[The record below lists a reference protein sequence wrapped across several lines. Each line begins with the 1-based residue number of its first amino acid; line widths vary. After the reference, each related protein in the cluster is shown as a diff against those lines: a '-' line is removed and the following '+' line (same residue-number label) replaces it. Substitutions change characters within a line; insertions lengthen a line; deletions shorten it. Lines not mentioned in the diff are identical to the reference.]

1 MQLLNEEF
9 ISPKVRKQIKSYIE
23 QYNYTYSGM
32 KKALVYFYE
41 VKGNDISK
49 ANGGIGII
57 PYCYK
62 DAYNYYYSLWLAKQ
76 KNEDKEIKLFVP
88 IVREIVIE
96 PPQLKPKR
104 RKAFC
109 FFEEDLNEQ

>member
-1 MQLLNEEF
+1 
-9 ISPKVRKQIKSYIE
+9 
-23 QYNYTYSGM
+23 
-32 KKALVYFYE
+32 
-41 VKGNDISK
+41 
-49 ANGGIGII
+49 
-57 PYCYK
+57 
-62 DAYNYYYSLWLAKQ
+62 LAKQ

-109 FFEEDLNEQ
+109 FFEEDLNE